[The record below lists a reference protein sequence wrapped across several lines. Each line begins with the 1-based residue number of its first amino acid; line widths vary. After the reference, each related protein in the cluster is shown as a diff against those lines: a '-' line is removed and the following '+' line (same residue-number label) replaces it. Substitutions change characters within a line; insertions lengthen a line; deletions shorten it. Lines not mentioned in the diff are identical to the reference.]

1 MTTSDRSS
9 TRLGRLAH
17 VCYSRRRVVLALWVL
32 ALIDITL
39 IAALAGNR
47 FANKF
52 GSGNSE
58 SARAQRVLQQRFPP
72 AAGDS
77 AEIVFHTPEPITSPS
92 NQAAVQALVGSLQ
105 GLPHVSGV
113 TSPFSPAARGQVSQ
127 DGHIAF
133 ALVQFDHQSQDLPKP
148 AIQTVI
154 DRATAARHPG
164 FQVELGGA
172 PIDLI
177 EFAVPGQS
185 TGIGIG
191 AAIIILLVSFGSFVA
206 MGLPLIVAL
215 FGLGAG
221 FGVLDLL
228 SHR

>member
-1 MTTSDRSS
+1 MPAS
-9 TRLGRLAH
+9 TRPPPRLGRLAG
-17 VCYSRRRVVLALWVL
+17 VCYSRRRVVLALWIL
-32 ALIDITL
+32 ALIDISL
-39 IAALAGNR
+39 IAALAGSR

-58 SARAQRVLQQRFPP
+58 SARAQRVLQQRFPA

-77 AEIVFHTPEPITSPS
+77 GEIVFHTKDAITSPS
-92 NQAAVQALVGSLQ
+92 NAAAVETLVGSLQ

-113 TSPFSPAARGQVSQ
+113 TSPFSPAARGQVSR

-154 DRATAARHPG
+154 DRATAVRHPG
-164 FQVELGGA
+164 FQGELGGA

-177 EFAVPGQS
+177 AFAVPGQG

-191 AAIIILLVSFGSFVA
+191 AAIIILLVSFASFGA
-206 MGLPLIVAL
+206 LGLPLVIAL
-215 FGLGAG
+215 FGPGAG
-221 FGVLDLL
+221 V
-228 SHR
+228 